1 MSLGAQLDPALWPSY
16 LTSAGR
22 IIRRRLRGPRRL
34 AGEDPSAIALA
45 AVDACWTGE
54 YLAASGGHFVQ
65 LWTRDLAYAV
75 PSLIALGRADQA
87 VASLAWALEAW
98 RPRGRVT
105 TTVFPGRRPRDVWTL
120 GADSLPLLLRS
131 LEVVGPEGERLVARH
146 AGWLGPEV
154 RRYVAAVVDPSTGLV
169 RDDRAFSS
177 HRDTLRTR
185 SNAANGAMVVLLDR
199 VLRGTD
205 WFASPLPADVKA
217 RFLARFR
224 RPDGTMVD
232 RPDTDEPTGD
242 AAVLPWQTGA
252 LDDGDGLV
260 EALAGARRAGLA
272 DPLPLRYAIRRDP
285 AAEDP
290 VQRRLVPDYQ
300 GTAIW
305 TSLGAM
311 YLRLAARAGTPDAAS
326 VAAAY
331 RQVLER
337 DRTVIEV
344 YDGRATDVADLRPY
358 RGTAGLF
365 IADEPMLWGAML
377 AEALREP
384 GEHGTA
390 PVPPTSDGRR
400 GG

>member
-1 MSLGAQLDPALWPSY
+1 VSLGAQLDPALWPSY

-22 IIRRRLRGPRRL
+22 ILRRRFRGPRAL
-34 AGEDPSAIALA
+34 PGADAAAIARA

-65 LWTRDLAYAV
+65 LWVRDLSYAI
-75 PSLIALGRADQA
+75 PSLVAIGQVDRA

-98 RPRGRVT
+98 SRRGQVT
-105 TTVFPGRRPRDVWTL
+105 TTIFPGRRPRDVWTL

-131 LEVVGPEGERLVARH
+131 LQVVGAEGERLVARN
-146 AGWLGPEV
+146 AGWLGAEV
-154 RRYVAAVVDPSTGLV
+154 GRYAAEVVDPATGLV

-185 SNAANGAMVVLLDR
+185 SNAANNAMVVLLDR
-199 VLRGTD
+199 VLRETS
-205 WFASPLPADVKA
+205 WFASPFGRMAGGGDPRG

-224 RPDGTMVD
+224 LPDGTMID
-232 RPDTDEPTGD
+232 RPDTAEPTGD
-242 AAVLPWQTGA
+242 AAVLPWQIGA
-252 LDDGDGLV
+252 LDDPDGLS

-272 DPLPLRYAIRRDP
+272 DPLPLRYATRRDP
-285 AAEDP
+285 AVEDP

-311 YLRLAARAGTPDAAS
+311 YLRLAGRIGAPDAPA
-326 VAAAY
+326 VAEAY
-331 RQVLER
+331 RAVLER

-344 YDGRATDVADLRPY
+344 YDGRAVSVTGLRPY

-365 IADEPMLWGAML
+365 IADEPMLWGAIL
-377 AEALREP
+377 ADVLRVRP
-384 GEHGTA
+384 GG
-390 PVPPTSDGRR
+390 
-400 GG
+400 

>member
-22 IIRRRLRGPRRL
+22 IVRRRLRGPRRL
-34 AGEDPSAIALA
+34 PGADAGAIARA
-45 AVDACWTGE
+45 AVEACWTGE

-75 PSLIALGRADQA
+75 PSLMTLGLGERA
-87 VASLAWALEAW
+87 VASLAWALDAW
-98 RPRGRVT
+98 SREGRVT
-105 TTVFPGRRPRDVWTL
+105 TTIFPGRRPRDVWTL

-131 LEVVGPEGERLVARH
+131 LQVVGPEGDRLVARH
-146 AGWLGPEV
+146 GDWLRAEI
-154 RRYVAAVVDPSTGLV
+154 RRYALQVVDPATGLV
-169 RDDRAFSS
+169 RDDRAYSS

-185 SNAANGAMVVLLDR
+185 SNGANNTMLVLLDR
-199 VLRGTD
+199 VLRETD
-205 WFASPLPADVKA
+205 WFASPATADVRD

-232 RPDTDEPTGD
+232 RADTDEPTGD
-242 AAVLPWQTGA
+242 AAVLPWQVGA
-252 LDDGDGLV
+252 LDDDDGLR

-272 DPLPLRYAIRRDP
+272 APLPLRYASRRDP
-285 AAEDP
+285 QAEDP
-290 VQRRLVPDYQ
+290 LQRRLVPDYQ

-311 YLRLAARAGTPDAAS
+311 YLRLGRRVAAPDAPA
-326 VAAAY
+326 VEAAY
-331 RQVLER
+331 RAVVER

-344 YDGRATDVADLRPY
+344 YDGGAASLDDLRAY

-365 IADEPMLWGAML
+365 VADEPMLWGALL
-377 AEALREP
+377 AEAL
-384 GEHGTA
+384 A
-390 PVPPTSDGRR
+390 TSDPRSPASTDGSP
-400 GG
+400 G

>member
-22 IIRRRLRGPRRL
+22 ILRRRLRGPRRL
-34 AGEDPSAIALA
+34 PGADAPAIARA

-65 LWTRDLAYAV
+65 LWTRDLSYAV
-75 PSLIALGRADQA
+75 PSLVAVGQGERA
-87 VASLAWALEAW
+87 VASLAWALDAW
-98 RPRGRVT
+98 SRQGRVT
-105 TTVFPGRRPRDVWTL
+105 TTIFPGRRPRDVWTL

-131 LEVVGPEGERLVARH
+131 LQVVGEEGERLVARH
-146 AGWLGPEV
+146 AGWLGPEIG
-154 RRYVAAVVDPSTGLV
+154 RYAAGVVDPATGLV

-185 SNAANGAMVVLLDR
+185 SNAANGTMVVLLDR
-199 VLRGTD
+199 VLRETA
-205 WFASPLPADVKA
+205 WFASPMAGDVRD
-217 RFLARFR
+217 RFLERHR

-232 RPDTDEPTGD
+232 RPDTGEPTGD
-242 AAVLPWQTGA
+242 AAVLPWQVGA
-252 LDDGDGLV
+252 LDDGDGLA

-272 DPLPLRYAIRRDP
+272 DPLPLRYATRRVA

-311 YLRLAARAGTPDAAS
+311 YLRLAIRVGAPDAAA
-326 VAAAY
+326 VEAAY
-331 RQVLER
+331 REVLER
-337 DRTVIEV
+337 DGTVIEV
-344 YDGRATDVADLRPY
+344 YDGRARSLDQLRPY

-365 IADEPMLWGAML
+365 IADEPMLWGAIL
-377 AEALREP
+377 AEVLE
-384 GEHGTA
+384 GSGSTA
-390 PVPPTSDGRR
+390 DSPRR
-400 GG
+400 RPSA

>member
-1 MSLGAQLDPALWPSY
+1 MTLGAQLDPALWPSY

-22 IIRRRLRGPRRL
+22 ILRRRLRGPRRL
-34 AGEDPSAIALA
+34 PGEEAGAIALA

-75 PSLIALGRADQA
+75 PSLLALGRADQA
-87 VASLAWALEAW
+87 VASLAWALDAW
-98 RPRGRVT
+98 RPGGRVT

-131 LEVVGPEGERLVARH
+131 LEVVGAEGERLVAHH

-154 RRYVAAVVDPSTGLV
+154 ERYVAEVVDPSTGLV

-185 SNAANGAMVVLLDR
+185 SNAANNAMVVLLDR
-199 VLRGTD
+199 TLRTTG
-205 WFASPLPADVKA
+205 WFASPLPVDVAA

-260 EALAGARRAGLA
+260 EALAGARQGGLA
-272 DPLPLRYAIRRDP
+272 DPLPLRYATRRDP

-311 YLRLAARAGTPDAAS
+311 YLRLAKRVGAADAAT
-326 VAAAY
+326 VEAAY
-331 RQVLER
+331 RAVLER

-344 YDGRATDVADLRPY
+344 YDGRAATVAALRPY

-365 IADEPMLWGAML
+365 IADEPMLWGAIL
-377 AEALREP
+377 AEALRPPP
-384 GEHGTA
+384 GTGASAMTA
-390 PVPPTSDGRR
+390 TSEGRP